1 MRGASVVGVGEAGNL
16 GDGWWAND
24 ELGALSL
31 GAVPAPMCAQT
42 PDGAFVGGGTPGEED
57 GANYVGVGFYPT
69 FE

>member
-1 MRGASVVGVGEAGNL
+1 MAKPA
-16 GDGWWAND
+16 WAND

-31 GAVPAPMCAQT
+31 GAVPTPMCAQT